1 MLLDKLKPIPALLCV
16 FVSVDVIVNTSP
28 TTAVVTFVPPTILNV
43 SLLLSATAVP
53 ESDATFLNMF

>member
-1 MLLDKLKPIPALLCV
+1 V
-16 FVSVDVIVNTSP
+16 FVSVDVIVKTSP
-28 TTAVVTFVPPTILNV
+28 ATEVVTFVPPTIDNV